1 MTANKQPSFYASI
14 ITARLNLEKLNPDD
28 YDFIK
33 TLVNSKGWLEFIG
46 DRNIHSDKESVEY
59 IHKILGTENLFYW
72 VVRLKENNTPIGII
86 SFLKRSYLDH
96 FDLGFALLPDFS
108 KKGYAHEAA
117 NAVLQL
123 VSKLPEYHIVL
134 ATTQPTNK
142 SSIKLLIKLGF
153 RFEREID
160 VESVKLHIY
169 KNA

>member
-1 MTANKQPSFYASI
+1 MSTQKAG
-14 ITARLNLEKLNPDD
+14 LNLLATETFILIKNPLSTL
-28 YDFIK
+28 IK
-33 TLVNSKGWLEFIG
+33 SWE
-46 DRNIHSDKESVEY
+46 
-59 IHKILGTENLFYW
+59 TENLFYW
-72 VVRLKENNTPIGII
+72 VARLKENNTPIGII

-108 KKGYAHEAA
+108 NKGYAYEAA

-134 ATTQPTNK
+134 ATTLPANK